1 MSLMDK
7 TEHTHPKNGFSPG
20 LKIAKNAIKK
30 RSIAVQKRIKW
41 PKTAKK
47 RSIATHFKFVTIWT

>member
-1 MSLMDK
+1 LDK
-7 TEHTHPKNGFSPG
+7 TKHTHPKNGFSPG

-47 RSIATHFKFVTIWT
+47 RSIATQSFTA